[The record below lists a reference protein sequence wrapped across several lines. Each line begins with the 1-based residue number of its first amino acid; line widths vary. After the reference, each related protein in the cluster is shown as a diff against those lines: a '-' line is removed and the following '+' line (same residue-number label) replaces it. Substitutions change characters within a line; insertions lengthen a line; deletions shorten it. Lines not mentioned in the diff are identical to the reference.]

1 MQPELARARS
11 LQEKVTALERELL
24 VLDRLY
30 QRQRE
35 EALALLG
42 RGGSKQEWTMLTG
55 TLREE
60 KEGMLNVCTQAH
72 DKKCSPSF
80 L

>member
-11 LQEKVTALERELL
+11 LQEKVTTLERELL

-35 EALALLG
+35 EARSLLV
-42 RGGSKQEWTMLTG
+42 RGGSKQEWTMLTN

-60 KEGMLNVCTQAH
+60 KEGMQAY
-72 DKKCSPSF
+72 
-80 L
+80 